1 MAGHLFKKRFSFE
14 ISVRAVEEGESEPR
28 VQLGGGEREVVA
40 GRSASGGL
48 LSPAHRSQ
56 PRSKRSRSRSPRRRE
71 NQQVASLTRHS
82 TSRRH
87 RSPSSPSSSTRIR
100 YPSISVASSSSGSVA
115 LGARASSSSLSSG
128 SVALGARAS
137 SSSSG
142 SAALGARASS
152 SSKSNRRSVV
162 SGSPSRT
169 ISSPTRRSVFD
180 RLGSVK
186 DGGRKPEWALNTP
199 HYMRRA
205 PKRRGERRDGARRVG
220 NNDGSGASG
229 AFQGGC

>member
-115 LGARASSSSLSSG
+115 LGAQASS
-128 SVALGARAS
+128 S

-142 SAALGARASS
+142 SAALGARVPSS
-152 SSKSNRRSVV
+152 STSNRRSVI

-169 ISSPTRRSVFD
+169 ISSPARRSVFD
-180 RLGSVK
+180 RLGTVK

-205 PKRRGERRDGARRVG
+205 PKRRGERRDGARRMG

>member
-14 ISVRAVEEGESEPR
+14 ISVRPVEEGESEPR

-115 LGARASSSSLSSG
+115 LGARASSSST
-128 SVALGARAS
+128 
-137 SSSSG
+137 
-142 SAALGARASS
+142 
-152 SSKSNRRSVV
+152 SNRRSVV

-229 AFQGGC
+229 AFQGGR